1 MKDSD
6 AVRPPPFETQPLT
19 TRQHFANLVAM
30 TTSYDPE
37 GAGEPSYN
45 CRSESQPEDRAS
57 VHRSLGRQISY
68 IGRCVRWIVEHELG
82 RLGVGSGTHHLL
94 RHIHL
99 SPGITQKELSRRTQI
114 DKGTAA
120 RGVAELEA
128 AGFVRREADPE
139 DRRARRL
146 YLTDEGKR
154 LIPAVYATLRLVTD
168 ICAADL
174 SAEELEELFNLLD
187 RVEAAASAHIA
198 RAKQEQDI
206 T

>member
-1 MKDSD
+1 
-6 AVRPPPFETQPLT
+6 
-19 TRQHFANLVAM
+19 M
-30 TTSYDPE
+30 TTI
-37 GAGEPSYN
+37 YN
-45 CRSESQPEDRAS
+45 PQGDTEDSSHSARRACAS
-57 VHRSLGRQISY
+57 RGDDHRTSADRSLGRQISY
-68 IGRCVRWIVEHELG
+68 IARCVRWIVEHELG

-120 RGVAELEA
+120 RGVAELES
-128 AGFVRREADPE
+128 AGYVRREPDAG

-146 YLTDEGKR
+146 YLTCAGER
-154 LIPAVYATLRLVTD
+154 LIPTVYASLRHVTD

-174 SAEELEELFNLLD
+174 SRQELDELFTLLD

-198 RAKQEQDI
+198 RAKQGQGEA
-206 T
+206 